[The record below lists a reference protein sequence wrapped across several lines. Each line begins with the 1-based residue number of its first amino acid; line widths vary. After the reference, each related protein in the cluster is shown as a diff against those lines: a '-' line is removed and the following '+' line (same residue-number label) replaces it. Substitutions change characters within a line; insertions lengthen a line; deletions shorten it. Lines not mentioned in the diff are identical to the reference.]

1 MTDTLN
7 SLIKRLILL
16 FLIIAGLY
24 YGEEFLMPLCIAG
37 VLATL
42 FLPFCRWMERKKL
55 PKMIAISV
63 CLCTL
68 LGLIF
73 VFISLLGWK
82 LTELINDLA
91 LLKFQFTKMGNYVQ
105 NYIYNNLNITV
116 KEQLKILKNEQ
127 PSYANML
134 QIMFGSVT
142 HILKNIVLILVY
154 FVFLLVYRNHI
165 KNFIIKLTSPSQ
177 QSNMQLILD
186 RSTTVSQQY
195 LIGLAK
201 MIFLLWIMYGIG
213 FSAIGVENA
222 IFFAVLCGLLEIIPF
237 VGNITGTT
245 LTVLVSALHGASF
258 SLLGGIILI
267 YISVQLIQGWVLEPL
282 ILGPQVKINPL
293 FTIISLIVGELLW
306 GIPGIV
312 LAIPLTAILKVF
324 CDHYEPLHPY
334 GFLIGEINVTK
345 KEIVEIVT

>member
-213 FSAIGVENA
+213 FCAIGVENA